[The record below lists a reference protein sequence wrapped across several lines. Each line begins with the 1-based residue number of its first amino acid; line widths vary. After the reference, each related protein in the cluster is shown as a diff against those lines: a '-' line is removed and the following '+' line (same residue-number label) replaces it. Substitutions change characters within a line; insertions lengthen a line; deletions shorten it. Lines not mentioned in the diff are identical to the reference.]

1 MKRLAVG
8 IGFAVVV
15 ASAGAQAQT
24 PVERGSY
31 LVNTIGTCQNCHT
44 PAGPGGPVLDRAFSG
59 GPQVWD
65 TPMFTARGANIT
77 QDRETGIG
85 AWSNAEIKKA
95 LVDGVR
101 PNGVPIAPIMPT
113 AYYIVLTE
121 RDRDAIAAYLKTVKA
136 VKNEVPP
143 PTYKMAITREIPPGA
158 EKQMTEADLND
169 PVKKGFYLATFGH
182 CMECHTPRAKGQT
195 DFGRLGA
202 GGEEFPGPWG
212 KSVSRNITS
221 HREKGIGA
229 WTDAQIKAAI
239 TQGVRPDGTK
249 LKPPMGFGLYARMT
263 DGDLNAVVA
272 WLRTVP
278 PQE

>member
-1 MKRLAVG
+1 MAALAAMVVG
-8 IGFAVVV
+8 AN
-15 ASAGAQAQT
+15 AQT

-77 QDRETGIG
+77 QDRETAIG
-85 AWSNAEIKKA
+85 AWSILELKKA
-95 LVDGVR
+95 LIEGVR

-113 AYYIVLTE
+113 AYYGVLTE

-136 VKNEVPP
+136 VRNEVPS
-143 PTYKMAITREIPPGA
+143 PTYKTAIVREIPPGGD
-158 EKQMTEADLND
+158 KQMTDAELTD
-169 PVKKGFYLATFGH
+169 PVNKGFYLATFGH
-182 CMECHTPRAKGQT
+182 CMECHTPRGATGQS
-195 DFGRLGA
+195 DFSRLGA
-202 GGEEFPGPWG
+202 GGEEFQGPWG
-212 KSVSRNITS
+212 VSVSRNITS
-221 HREKGIGA
+221 HQTKGIGA

-239 TQGVRPDGTK
+239 TDGVRPDGTK
-249 LKPPMGFGLYARMT
+249 LKPPMGFGSYKRMT
-263 DGDLNAVVA
+263 DADLTAVVA

-278 PQE
+278 AKE